1 MIGWQWHQLD
11 HMQITCTSH
20 QTDKLRQHLIT
31 QFFTG
36 QMLFMPPNQQCQ
48 STEGI
53 TIITITTSK
62 INIGIIIW

>member
-1 MIGWQWHQLD
+1 
-11 HMQITCTSH
+11 
-20 QTDKLRQHLIT
+20 
-31 QFFTG
+31 
-36 QMLFMPPNQQCQ
+36 MPPNQQCQ